1 MQLRAISNSEFVGPP
16 PGTESAIGTRF
27 ARTGTHAG
35 TKIRN
40 FTERSIQ
47 GIHRLQDLVVILIAG
62 IVSFI
67 VRDRVPFP
75 EPVPAPVENLAAV
88 IAPIALGWWTL
99 LHLCGAYSMRGLGH
113 GVAEYRRI
121 LVASVLTFAGLTT
134 GLYLTNHQLPR
145 AFVVGLFIVGV
156 PMLMIA
162 RRMTRAMNQ
171 PEQTQDIDAMVCWM
185 SSAPLKPRA
194 RLLVKHT
201 TRLVKGLVKDIDYRL
216 DINTLHRDQDSQ
228 ELGLNEIG
236 RMTMRVQQPLMVDPY
251 ELNRVTGSFIL
262 IDPGTGV
269 TVGAGMIRP

>member
-1 MQLRAISNSEFVGPP
+1 M
-16 PGTESAIGTRF
+16 
-27 ARTGTHAG
+27 
-35 TKIRN
+35 
-40 FTERSIQ
+40 
-47 GIHRLQDLVVILIAG
+47 VVILIAG

-67 VRDRVPFP
+67 VRD
-75 EPVPAPVENLAAV
+75 EPLSRAVRAVENLAAV

-185 SSAPLKPRA
+185 SVHRSN
-194 RLLVKHT
+194 LVRGCSSNT
-201 TRLVKGLVKDIDYRL
+201 PPGSSRSLVKDIDYRL